1 MSRYNFPAEFINRIQ
16 HFHSITEDDFMIGM
30 EREVPV
36 SVRLNPFKPSDLFSG
51 HDPVSWASNAFYL
64 PKRISFTLDPLF
76 HAGCYYVQEASSMFL
91 ETALNH
97 AVDLSQPL
105 KVLDLCAA
113 PGGKS
118 THLISLLSSD
128 SLLVSNEVIPARNKI
143 LQQNLTSWGASN
155 RVVTQNK
162 AADFE
167 RLPGFFDV
175 LVVDAPCSGEGLF
188 RKDPD
193 AVKEWSVQNVEMCSR
208 RQSVILEE
216 ATVCLR
222 EGGVLIYSTC
232 TFETSENDDQIRK
245 LISDDSFELIEIPAP
260 AGVVKTAFGCQFY
273 PHLIN
278 GEGFYIAALRKTKA
292 ENQTAGKS
300 KIAFAEK
307 HRPELKK
314 WLKDDSAFLP
324 YHADDQLYA
333 IPKHMAD
340 DFAALKSNL
349 YIRHAGIHL
358 GKMIRDEIIP
368 DHDLAM
374 SIEINKE
381 IRSVELDLNAAIS
394 YLRCESVNVDPSLKP
409 GWCVVT
415 YKNHALGWIKVLKG
429 RTNNYFPVS
438 QRILMRP

>member
-1 MSRYNFPAEFINRIQ
+1 MSHRLFPSAFIDRIQ
-16 HFHSITEDDFMIGM
+16 YFHGITKEDFLKGM
-30 EREVPV
+30 EADAPV
-36 SVRLNPFKPSDLFSG
+36 SVRLNPFKPSDLFSELE
-51 HDPVSWASNAFYL
+51 PVSWALNAFYL
-64 PKRISFTLDPLF
+64 PQRISFTLDPLF
-76 HAGCYYVQEASSMFL
+76 QAGCYYVQEASSMFL
-91 ETALNH
+91 ETALKH

-118 THLISLLSSD
+118 THLLSLLSSD

-143 LQQNLTSWGASN
+143 LKQNLTSWGASN

-162 AADFE
+162 AADFS

-193 AVKEWSVQNVEMCSR
+193 AVKEWSVQNVEMCSH

-232 TFETSENDDQIRK
+232 TYESAENDDQIRK
-245 LISDDSFELIEIPAP
+245 LLESGNFELCKIPP
-260 AGVVKTAFGCQFY
+260 PNGVVKTEYGLQFY

-278 GEGFYIAALRKTKA
+278 GEGFYMAVLRRIDA
-292 ENQTAGKS
+292 DIHTARKNKLS
-300 KIAFAEK
+300 FSEK
-307 HRPELKK
+307 HRAELKK
-314 WLKDDSAFLP
+314 WLRDDSLFLP
-324 YHADDQLYA
+324 YVADDQLFA
-333 IPKHMAD
+333 IPKHAAD

-358 GKMIRDEIIP
+358 GKLIRDEIIP

-374 SIEINKE
+374 SIELNENIQ
-381 IRSVELDLNAAIS
+381 RLELDHNEAIR
-394 YLRCESVNVDPSLKP
+394 YLRCESIQADPSVAP

-415 YKNHALGWIKVLKG
+415 HQNHALGWIKVLKG